1 MSQTCIS
8 CGMPMIKPDD
18 HAQGDPTKDYCLYC
32 ARPDG
37 TMRSYEE
44 ALEGMT
50 QFAARSQGISLDA
63 AREVARGIMAEL
75 PAWKVQAG

>member
-1 MSQTCIS
+1 MV
-8 CGMPMIKPDD
+8 KPEDF
-18 HAQGDPTKDYCLYC
+18 ALGDVSKSYCVYC

-50 QFAARSQGISLDA
+50 RFAAHTQGLSAEA
-63 AREVARGIMAEL
+63 AREVARGMMAGL
-75 PAWKVQAG
+75 PAWKGKVV